1 MLIGVSFDTRLF
13 LAQLDELF
21 AAHAGP
27 ERAEAFL
34 RDALEQASDDP
45 AAQLTVLNE
54 LMGHLRSM
62 SDHDGA
68 VAAAEQS
75 LALAAELSLDG
86 SDAHTT
92 VLINAA
98 TAYRAAG
105 DLARAAGLYTEALD
119 AAETTLGPRDR
130 RRAALRNNRSLLLS
144 EIGDHEGALAD
155 QRAALDALE
164 AATVD
169 PERDVDIASTCTNMA
184 LELWSLGR
192 HEEAAALASRS
203 LAVFAA
209 GGHEDSPH
217 YASALAGQ
225 AEALFRRGDP
235 GAAADLYERAL
246 AVIQECYGTGSDA
259 YAVTAEN
266 LARAREATAG
276 AGPASAS
283 APNSPCDGSPD
294 ERTEPSEPAH
304 GMTGLEIARA
314 FWEQQG
320 RPMLLERFPE
330 HAGRIAAGLVG
341 HGSECYGFDDAASR
355 DHDWGPGFC
364 LWLTPADH
372 AEIGSALQE
381 AYDDLPQDFMGLG
394 PRVETPR
401 AQGAGRRVG
410 VFEIGAFFASIT
422 GMPAAPGPDRAREW
436 LLLDEATLAAAT
448 NGEVFAD
455 PLGAFGKARSSFRR
469 MPDDVWRSLI
479 SRRLGMAAQAGQY
492 NVARML
498 DRGDGEAAWLSIGE
512 FVSAVSSLV
521 FLLNRPATVGY
532 LPYYKWRF
540 AALRRLSSRP
550 GSRLPHL
557 VTPLTDLVRLASAAC
572 AGGVGFGEGGAGS
585 APARARVEALIESI
599 CVAIVD
605 ELGVQ
610 GLSDSREPFLEWQR
624 PHVERGIVEASL
636 RSIGGT
642 P

>member
-34 RDALEQASDDP
+34 RDALEQAADDP

-54 LMGHLRSM
+54 LMGHLRSV
-62 SDHDGA
+62 SDHAGA

-75 LALAAELSLDG
+75 LALASRLSLAG
-86 SDAHTT
+86 SDAHAT

-105 DLARAAGLYTEALD
+105 DLPRATTLYSEALD
-119 AAETTLGPRDR
+119 AAESTLGPNDR

-144 EIGDHEGALAD
+144 EVGDHAGALAD
-155 QRAALDALE
+155 QRAALDVLE
-164 AATVD
+164 AASVD

-192 HEEAAALASRS
+192 DDEAAPLAARS
-203 LAVFAA
+203 LAIFAA

-225 AEALFRRGDP
+225 AEAVFRRGD
-235 GAAADLYERAL
+235 ATEAVALYERAL
-246 AVIQECYGTGSDA
+246 AVIEQCYGAGSDA

-266 LARAREATAG
+266 LAQAREAAG
-276 AGPASAS
+276 GSGPASSS
-283 APNSPCDGSPD
+283 APSAPRAARPD
-294 ERTEPSEPAH
+294 ERTGPAEPARS
-304 GMTGLEIARA
+304 MTGLEISRA
-314 FWEQQG
+314 FWEQHG

-341 HGSECYGFDDAASR
+341 HGSECYGFDDEASR
-355 DHDWGPGFC
+355 DHDFGAGFC
-364 LWLTPADH
+364 LWLTTEDH
-372 AEIGSALQE
+372 AAIGSALQD
-381 AYDDLPQDFMGLG
+381 AYDALPREFMGLA

-410 VFEIGAFFASIT
+410 VFEIGGFFESIT
-422 GMPAAPGPDRAREW
+422 GMPAAPGSGHAHEW

-492 NVARML
+492 NVTRML

-540 AALRRLSSRP
+540 AALRRLARRP

-572 AGGVGFGEGGAGS
+572 LGGAAFGEGGAGS
-585 APARARVEALIESI
+585 VPARARVEALIESV

-605 ELGVQ
+605 ELNVQ

-624 PHVERGIVEASL
+624 PHVERGIVDPAL

-642 P
+642 A